1 MRILITGA
9 SGQLGGYLLRAL
21 RDHGGEVVAWSR
33 SRAGELFGRVPHPI
47 DLADA
52 RAVEAAFDEARP
64 EVVIHAAAMARV
76 SDCHAD
82 PEKAHRVNAAA
93 TATLAGLA
101 ARRGARFVY
110 VSTDLV
116 FGGDRGRYAEADAPS
131 PLSEYGRSKAAG
143 EVAALAVPRAVVAR
157 VSLLYG
163 PSLVGRPTFFD
174 EQVAALRGGRPVTL
188 FADEHRSPLDL
199 ASAAVALLEL
209 AKSGFVGV
217 LHVGGPERISR
228 LEMGQRLAEHLGLA
242 REGIVAMR
250 RDEAPAPE
258 PRPRDVSLDSSRW
271 RHAFPTLSW
280 PTYGEAL
287 LILCPVTPV
296 PPSAASAP
304 AAPS

>member
-21 RDHGGEVVAWSR
+21 QRHPGGVVAWSG
-33 SRAGELFGRVPHPI
+33 SRAGELFGRALHPI
-47 DLADA
+47 NLADA
-52 RAVEAAFDEARP
+52 QAVTEEFDEARP
-64 EVVIHAAAMARV
+64 DVVIHAAAMARV

-82 PEKAHRVNAAA
+82 PEKAHQVNAAA

-116 FGGDRGRYAEADAPS
+116 FGGERGRYAEEDAPS

-163 PSLVGRPTFFD
+163 PSLIGRPTFFD
-174 EQVAALRGGRPVTL
+174 EQVTALRGGRPVTL
-188 FADEHRSPLDL
+188 FSDEHRSPLDL
-199 ASAAVALLEL
+199 ASAAGALLAL
-209 AKSGFVGV
+209 AKSEYVGV
-217 LHVGGPERISR
+217 LHVGGPERMSR
-228 LEMGQRLAEHLGLA
+228 LEMGQRLAKHLGLSG
-242 REGIVAMR
+242 EGIVPMR

-258 PRPRDVSLDSSRW
+258 PRPQDVSLDSSRW
-271 RHAFPTLSW
+271 RRAFPSLPW
-280 PTYGEAL
+280 PAYEEAL
-287 LILCPVTPV
+287 GTLCPVTPA

-304 AAPS
+304 EAPS